1 MRSTKVNIDE
11 YNEFLDAIISN
22 AKRLQ
27 RLANDILDA
36 TQIESHLLKLDKKP
50 FNLSEIISDIVQG
63 YKHQIEK
70 DDDDNDNLKLI
81 YESNKGGTIT
91 LEADRN
97 KISQVISNLL
107 SNAIKFTGAAFFINR

>member
-1 MRSTKVNIDE
+1 MLLKLKV
-11 YNEFLDAIISN
+11 
-22 AKRLQ
+22 
-27 RLANDILDA
+27 
-36 TQIESHLLKLDKKP
+36 TLKLDKKP